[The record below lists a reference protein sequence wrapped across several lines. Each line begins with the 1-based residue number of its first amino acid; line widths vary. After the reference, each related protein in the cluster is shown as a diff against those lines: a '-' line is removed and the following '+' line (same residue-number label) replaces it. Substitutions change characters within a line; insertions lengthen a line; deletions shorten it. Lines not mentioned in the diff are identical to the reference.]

1 MRKKIMMVALG
12 MILMST
18 TIVFSGCG
26 NERSEKETKQTTTT
40 KVKQTKKVE
49 KKQEKIELKT
59 LKDNAQIKDIQ
70 RN

>member
-26 NERSEKETKQTTTT
+26 NGRSEKETKQTTTT
-40 KVKQTKKVE
+40 KESRK
-49 KKQEKIELKT
+49 
-59 LKDNAQIKDIQ
+59 
-70 RN
+70 RR